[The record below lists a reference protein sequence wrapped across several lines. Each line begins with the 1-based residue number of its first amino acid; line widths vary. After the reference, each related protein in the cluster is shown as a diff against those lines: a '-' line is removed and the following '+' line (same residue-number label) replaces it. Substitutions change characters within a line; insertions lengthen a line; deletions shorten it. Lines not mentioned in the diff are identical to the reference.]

1 MNTEIKTKP
10 SKLSD
15 VLRQV
20 LENLERSDLK
30 KCGKIFL
37 HWKDIV
43 GDALACHTKPFGVK
57 GKKLTVHVDS
67 SNWLYEITHHFE
79 KDILK
84 KVQAFA
90 GSGTIEEIH
99 YKVGEV

>member
-1 MNTEIKTKP
+1 MNIEIKTKP
-10 SKLSD
+10 SKISD
-15 VLRQV
+15 VVRQV

-30 KCGKIFL
+30 KCGKIFV
-37 HWKDIV
+37 HWKEIV
-43 GDALACHTKPFGVK
+43 GEQLTCHTKPFSMK
-57 GKKLTVHVDS
+57 GKKLIVHVDS

-84 KVQAFA
+84 KVQEFV
-90 GSGTIEEIH
+90 GLGIIEEIH